1 MRIIKERITADELM
15 DMARVGFGDM
25 INIRP
30 SRGNLS
36 RGVDDAAT
44 RESIEKII
52 DKLVEV

>member
-44 RESIEKII
+44 RESIEKI
-52 DKLVEV
+52 VASSCSA